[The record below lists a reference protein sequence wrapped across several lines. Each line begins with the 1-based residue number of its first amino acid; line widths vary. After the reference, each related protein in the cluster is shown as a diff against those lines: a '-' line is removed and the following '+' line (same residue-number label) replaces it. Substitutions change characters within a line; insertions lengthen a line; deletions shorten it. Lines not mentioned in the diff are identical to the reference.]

1 MKTRHTRHP
10 RHAAWPIALTIAGSD
25 SGGGAGLQA
34 DLKVFQALRTHG
46 TTAITCLTAQNPAGV
61 TAVES
66 VSPEFLRAQLSAVF
80 SELRPAAAKSGML
93 WSAELVREVV
103 RWWTT
108 PHQPPLVVDPVMIAT
123 SGSVLLRPDAV
134 AAIRDELLPL
144 AAIAT
149 PNLDEAA
156 HLLGSPL
163 DSVDDLRDA
172 ARELHRRHQCAFL
185 VKGGH
190 LKNSA
195 KAVDIFWDGTH
206 ELILAAPFVQGVSTH
221 GTGCT
226 YSAAIAAHLAR
237 GLSLPSAVRAAKD
250 TITRAISDSVRIGAH
265 WALHPSPP

>member
-1 MKTRHTRHP
+1 MKPLPSRP
-10 RHAAWPIALTIAGSD
+10 RRQDAWPITLTIAGSD

-34 DLKVFQALRTHG
+34 DLKVFQSLRTHG
-46 TTAITCLTAQNPAGV
+46 TTAITCLTAQNPVGV
-61 TAVES
+61 TAVEP
-66 VSPEFLRAQLSAVF
+66 VSQEFLRAQLSAVF
-80 SELRPAAAKSGML
+80 AELRPAAAKSGML
-93 WSAELVREVV
+93 WSVDLVREVV
-103 RWWTT
+103 RWWTG
-108 PHQPPLVVDPVMIAT
+108 PDAPPLVVDPVMIAT
-123 SGSVLLRPDAV
+123 SGSVLLRLDAV

-163 DSVDDLRDA
+163 GSVDDLRAA
-172 ARELHRRHQCAFL
+172 ARELHARHRCAFL

-190 LKNSA
+190 LKDSA
-195 KAVDIFWDGTH
+195 KAVDIFWDGTR
-206 ELILAAPFVQGVSTH
+206 ELILAAPFFRGVSTH

-237 GLSLPSAVRAAKD
+237 GMSLAAAVRAAKE

>member
-1 MKTRHTRHP
+1 MKIRHTPHR

-34 DLKVFQALRTHG
+34 DLKVFQSLRTHG

-61 TAVES
+61 TAVEP
-66 VSPEFLRAQLSAVF
+66 VSPEFLRAQLLAVF

-93 WSAELVREVV
+93 WSVELVREVV

-163 DSVDDLRDA
+163 NSVDDLRAA
-172 ARELHRRHQCAFL
+172 ARELHARHRCAFL

-195 KAVDIFWDGTH
+195 KAVDIFWDGTR
-206 ELILAAPFVQGVSTH
+206 ELILAAPFVHGVSTH

-237 GLSLPSAVRAAKD
+237 GHSLPSAVRAAKE